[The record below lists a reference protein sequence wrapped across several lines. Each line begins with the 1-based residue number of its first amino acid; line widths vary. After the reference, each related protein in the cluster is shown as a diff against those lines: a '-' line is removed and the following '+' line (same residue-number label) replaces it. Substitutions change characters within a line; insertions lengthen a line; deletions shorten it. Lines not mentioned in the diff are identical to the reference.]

1 MSNKNISVIKE
12 ILAPSQ
18 EKHSILPNQFVWRTQ
33 KRFIGNNSIV
43 VADNQEAIWWNRPLN
58 PEVMCKLEN
67 DGLYSY
73 NLPLWRGPKLAFKAD
88 YNVLLNKNSVPI
100 AIHIQLDDTWT
111 EKQKELLQKMLSDC
125 LYNTMLLLGVDKD
138 FLFYNGNDIYFKN
151 KKFACS
157 EQIMEDNVFTQNTI
171 ITILAQP
178 EKDLFDRLTGK
189 YAHVKTITGIGE
201 EVPSITKE
209 KFINTLYEKL
219 EEYVKEHFNN

>member
-73 NLPLWRGPKLAFKAD
+73 NLPLWRRPKLAFKAD

-138 FLFYNGNDIYFKN
+138 FLLYNGNDIYFKN

-219 EEYVKEHFNN
+219 EEYVKEHFN